1 MSVCKAL
8 RFRIFL
14 YVVNGIYTAQ
24 LALTTASNV
33 GDVLAKLQ
41 KAEEIVE
48 TALLI
53 LARRGLIEGRNAP
66 AKLLRLLHPTILHAR
81 RERVDVVLV
90 ILQLHFV
97 RKDALPL
104 ADGQLQWRMGDSLL
118 HSEHLKC
125 LNMFERIS
133 NF

>member
-41 KAEEIVE
+41 KAEEVVE
-48 TALLI
+48 TALPI
-53 LARRGLIEGRNAP
+53 LARRGLVEGRNAP

-90 ILQLHFV
+90 ILELHFV

-104 ADGQLQWRMGDSLL
+104 ADGQLQ
-118 HSEHLKC
+118 
-125 LNMFERIS
+125 
-133 NF
+133 